1 MTRSV
6 RALSV
11 SLGLAI
17 ATIVTLA
24 AQAKHWGYEDSADS
38 VGPAKWGTLA
48 GDETCGTGKQQ
59 TPINVVTGAAKA
71 QDLPDLVFGYKPSH
85 LSILNNGHTEQMTY
99 DPGSTLGRL
108 GSKDSWKLAQF
119 HFHAPSEHT
128 VDGASFPMEV
138 HLVHVDAAGKPA
150 VVVGVFIKAGR
161 ENAGLTKAFQVLPA
175 HSGDKSEPAGETVNA
190 GTLLPADRTFFTYA
204 GSLTTPP
211 CTEGITWYVLKA
223 PIEMSPAQI
232 AAFTKLEHLGHT
244 NRPIQS
250 LGSRVVAVDS
260 TPGK

>member
-1 MTRSV
+1 MPRFTRATV
-6 RALSV
+6 VAI
-11 SLGLAI
+11 GLATV
-17 ATIVTLA
+17 AVVTLA
-24 AQAKHWGYEDSADS
+24 AQAKHWGYEDSAES
-38 VGPAKWGTLA
+38 VGPAKWGTLP

-59 TPINVVTGAAKA
+59 TPINVVTGAAKP

-85 LSILNNGHTEQMTY
+85 LAMLNNGHTEQMTY
-99 DPGSTLGRL
+99 DAGSTLGRV
-108 GSKDSWKLAQF
+108 GSKETWTLAQF

-150 VVVGVFIKAGR
+150 AVVGVFIKAGR
-161 ENAGLTKAFQVLPA
+161 ENAGLARAFQTLPA
-175 HSGDKSEPAGETVNA
+175 KSGDKSEPAGATVNA
-190 GTLLPADRTFFTYA
+190 GSLLPADRTFFTYT

-211 CTEGITWYVLKA
+211 CTEGITWYVLKT

-232 AAFTKLEHLGHT
+232 GAFTKLEHLGHT

-250 LGSRVVAVDS
+250 LGGRVVMVDS